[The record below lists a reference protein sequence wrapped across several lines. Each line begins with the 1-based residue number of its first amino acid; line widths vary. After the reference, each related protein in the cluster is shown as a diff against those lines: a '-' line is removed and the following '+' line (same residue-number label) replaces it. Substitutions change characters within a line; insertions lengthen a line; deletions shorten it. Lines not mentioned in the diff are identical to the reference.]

1 MLYQLSYASP
11 THRKTAPETLFRVR
25 TLPRSTNHGT
35 ESKLAQSGRESKWQ
49 AVNLGLGTEG
59 LGTEGLR
66 D

>member
-1 MLYQLSYASP
+1 
-11 THRKTAPETLFRVR
+11 LFRVR